1 MTSST
6 PDGVSYVY
14 VIGSAGSTRVKIGTS
29 VSPEKR
35 LKELQTGNP
44 NRLEVLWHT
53 PGGRELEAQLHQ
65 VFAEYRGEGEWFDF
79 GDVQPIGAIPSA
91 VHQHVGTAPARS
103 RGRSASKRAGTRAE
117 RGEHLITPERMA
129 SIVRDVVI
137 GVVRPE
143 VEPQEEDEDE
153 VEAPVRKR
161 RTGGEEMERLLAFMY
176 RTPATLHAQRIV
188 EGKKGME
195 ALGGWLNL
203 LILVLLAVVT
213 LPVTSFLML
222 RVITR
227 DIWPVR
233 KLPMLVVVG
242 YWLWAPLGLDKLIQ
256 DFVFSPLPMADIE
269 TFVRTYFT
277 QAAVTVLYFLA
288 SCSPVACLIG
298 YAQQVREHTEQQ
310 RDKAAEA
317 KLKRQTGPRLDG
329 AQLSTQAIAGGVA
342 LPKVGPPGAHRMP
355 PVVPISSL
363 IPSIPQQSGERADPS
378 APLPPR

>member
-44 NRLEVLWHT
+44 DRLEVLWHT

-79 GDVQPIGAIPSA
+79 GDVQPIGVIPSA

-103 RGRSASKRAGTRAE
+103 MGRSVAKRAGTRAE

-129 SIVRDVVI
+129 SIVRDVVV
-137 GVVRPE
+137 GVVRPD

-161 RTGGEEMERLLAFMY
+161 RTGGEEMDRLMAFMY
-176 RTPATLHAQRIV
+176 RTPATLHAQRIIA
-188 EGKKGME
+188 GKKGME
-195 ALGGWLNL
+195 ALGGWVDL
-203 LILVLLAVVT
+203 LILVLLAVVA

-222 RVITR
+222 RILTR

-242 YWLWAPLGLDKLIQ
+242 YWLWAPLGFDKLIQ
-256 DFVFSPLPMADIE
+256 DFVFPSLPMADIE
-269 TFVRTYFT
+269 SFVRTYFT
-277 QAAVTVLYFLA
+277 QAAVTMLCFLA

-298 YAQQVREHTEQQ
+298 YAQQVREHTEEQ
-310 RDKAAEA
+310 REKAAEEN
-317 KLKRQTGPRLDG
+317 LKRQAMPRLDG
-329 AQLSTQAIAGGVA
+329 TQLSTQAIAGGVA
-342 LPKVGPPGAHRMP
+342 LRRVGTSGAHGMP
-355 PVVPISSL
+355 PVTLISSL
-363 IPSIPQQSGERADPS
+363 IPQQPGEGTDPG
-378 APLPPR
+378 ATLPPR